1 MNIEELYD
9 YCLSIPLVEPTFPF
23 DEVTLVL
30 KVLGKM
36 VALIP
41 LDAEVKTISLK
52 CDPEKAIALRE
63 QYSSVKGA
71 YHMNKKYW
79 NSIDLAG
86 DIPDDELKKWIHH
99 SIEQVV
105 NKMPKK
111 KQQEFYGTTEQE

>member
-9 YCLSIPLVEPTFPF
+9 YCLNIPLVEPTFPF

-36 VALIP
+36 VAIIP
-41 LDAEVKTISLK
+41 LDADVKSISLK
-52 CDPEKAIALRE
+52 CDPEKAITLRQ
-63 QYSSVKGA
+63 QYTCVKPA

-79 NSIDLAG
+79 NSIELAG
-86 DIPDDELKKWIHH
+86 DMSEEEIKRWVHH
-99 SIEQVV
+99 SIEEVV

-111 KQQEFYGTTEQE
+111 KQQEFYGSVK

>member
-1 MNIEELYD
+1 MNLD
-9 YCLSIPLVEPTFPF
+9 SILNFCAGLKGSIQDFPF
-23 DEVTLVL
+23 DEKTLAM
-30 KVLGKM
+30 KVQGKIY
-36 VALIP
+36 ALI
-41 LDAEVKTISLK
+41 DVEKSEYINLK

>member
-30 KVLGKM
+30 KVMGKM

-41 LDAEVKTISLK
+41 LDAEVKSISLK
-52 CDPEKAIALRE
+52 CDVDKAIALRE
-63 QYSSVKGA
+63 RYNNVHPA

-79 NSIDLAG
+79 NSIELSG
-86 DIPDDELKKWIHH
+86 EMPDEELKKWIQH
-99 SIEQVV
+99 SIDEVV
-105 NKMPKK
+105 KKMTKK
-111 KQQEFYGTTEQE
+111 MQQEYYGKVE